1 MLVRRIRAACT
12 TSIMFAV
19 MLAMAGEVST
29 AALAEPL
36 KKLRLSQSFITDG
49 STGPYHYAKHSG
61 MFQKAGFDAT
71 VDPSAGTGDVLMRVA
86 SGAYDAGLA
95 DIGPLVEFAVRN
107 PDVAPRAVLI
117 VHDTAQ
123 YAIMSFKRTGIG
135 SPANLAGKSLGGAR
149 GEAAMSLFPV
159 LAKAAGLDLAKVDVK
174 YGDVRLRETMF
185 LRGEYDAVAGFD
197 ATMWFNVR
205 SQGVKYDDLN
215 FMTFSDYGLD
225 LYGQSLVVSR
235 DFLRRDPDGV
245 RKVVGVV
252 TEAWIDAVKDHKRVA
267 AALPLSEP
275 LVELGRETERLE
287 WIVKH
292 HVATP
297 RVQKT
302 GLSSVDAKRLQAQID
317 AVVQAFS
324 LPAKPAIDEIYTAEF
339 LPPLPARM
347 LPQ

>member
-1 MLVRRIRAACT
+1 MYIRRIGVACAMIPLILAA
-12 TSIMFAV
+12 
-19 MLAMAGEVST
+19 AGGVST
-29 AALAEPL
+29 AVSAETL

-86 SGAYDAGLA
+86 SGSYDAGLA
-95 DIGPLVEFAVRN
+95 DIGPLIEFAVRN
-107 PDVAPRAVLI
+107 PDVAPRAVLV

-123 YAIMSFKRTGIG
+123 YAIMTFKRTGVT
-135 SPANLAGKSLGGAR
+135 SPTSLAGKSLGGAR
-149 GEAAMSLFPV
+149 GEAAMSLVPV

-185 LRGEYDAVAGFD
+185 LRGEYDAVVGFD
-197 ATMWFNVR
+197 ATLWFNVR
-205 SQGVKYDDLN
+205 SQGIKYDELN

-225 LYGQSLVVSR
+225 LYGQALVVSR

-245 RKVVGVV
+245 RKMVAVVAA
-252 TEAWIDAVKDHKRVA
+252 AWLDAVKDPKRVA

-275 LVELGRETERLE
+275 LVQLERETERLE
-287 WIVKH
+287 WIIEH

-297 RVQKT
+297 RVQKS
-302 GLSSVDAKRLQAQID
+302 GLSTVDPKRLQVQID
-317 AVVQAFS
+317 TVAEAFA
-324 LPAKPAIDEIYTAEF
+324 LPTKPAIDDIYTTEF
-339 LPPLPARM
+339 LPPLQARM